1 MRPLASA
8 ILALLLILPAMAADL
23 PELQF
28 EKYTL
33 PNGLDVILHEDH
45 SVPMVGV
52 NVWYHV
58 GSKNEKPGRTGFA
71 HLFEHMM
78 FQGSENHDTDYFMP
92 LQKTGGRVNGSTTE
106 DRTNYWENVPANQLE
121 LALWLEADRM
131 GFLIPAMTQEKFDNQ
146 QSVVKNEKRQGENR
160 PYSRAYSL
168 VQELLFPEEH
178 PYSHTVIG
186 SMEDL
191 SAASLE
197 DVQDFFR
204 LYYAPNN
211 ASLCVTGDFDPD
223 EAKALIEKYFGT
235 IPPGMPVERLEGW
248 QPRIHEV
255 RRAVVEDRVEL
266 PRLFMEWHAPA
277 MYSEGEAELDLI
289 SEILTSGKTSR
300 LYQSLV
306 YEKAI
311 AQDLWS
317 YVDSRELCST
327 FNITVTAAPGHGIE
341 ELEAAVDAELSRLL
355 AEGVSKDELEQAQTS
370 YETGFI
376 RRLQRMGGFGGKAD
390 LLNNYNTFL
399 GDPGMLAWD
408 LQRYSDVTRESLMA
422 AAKEWLTLDA
432 RAIIHIVPQGSLGQA
447 AVAVDRS
454 GMPAGAAERE
464 FNPPEIQTA
473 ELSNGL
479 TIYLVEKHDLPLVQ
493 MDLSVA
499 SGWSSDPADRPGCA
513 SLTAELMDE
522 GAGGRD
528 ALEIASEARGLGV
541 RLGTGSDFDR
551 LSVSMNVL
559 KKKLPEAMDLFAD
572 IALKPSFPEEE
583 LERQRQIY
591 LGRIQQEKTQP
602 RATAMKTLQKAVYGE
617 GHPYAQPYTGTGTE
631 TSIKALSRQDLVDF
645 HKKHLVPAN
654 ASLLIVGD
662 IDMKEARKLVEKK
675 LGKWKGAEPERAAVP
690 EASPQWPSA
699 RIILVDKPGAQ
710 QSMIACGK
718 IGLAR
723 GDADYL
729 PLRIFDRALGGSF
742 ISRINMNLREDKG
755 YTYGAYS
762 QLNALRDGGG
772 WGVVTGVD
780 TPNTE
785 ESVSEILKEMTEI
798 HDLRPPGGQ
807 ELDECRMSIS
817 RGFPQNFETYFGIT
831 RELDDI
837 VRNGLPLDHWKHY
850 QDTVETCDDVCVR
863 DVGARWLKPEDVIFV
878 IVGDRAVIEEPLR
891 ALELGEIKVL
901 DSTSL

>member
-1 MRPLASA
+1 MRLFASA
-8 ILALLLILPAMAADL
+8 FLALLLILPAMATDL

-106 DRTNYWENVPANQLE
+106 DRTNYWENVPSNQIE

-131 GFLIPAMTQEKFDNQ
+131 GYLVPAMTQEKFDNQ

-186 SMEDL
+186 SMDDL

-211 ASLCVTGDFDPD
+211 ASLCVTGDFDP
-223 EAKALIEKYFGT
+223 ENAKALIEKYFGT

-248 QPRIHEV
+248 QPRIHEL
-255 RRAVVEDRVEL
+255 RRSVVEDQVEL
-266 PRLFMEWHAPA
+266 PRLFIEWHAPA
-277 MYSEGEAELDLI
+277 MYAKDEAELELL

-300 LYQSLV
+300 LYKSLV
-306 YEKAI
+306 YDKAI

-327 FNITVTAAPGHGIE
+327 FNITVTAAPGHSVE
-341 ELEAAVDAELSRLL
+341 ELEAAVDAELASIL
-355 AEGVSKDELEQAQTS
+355 AEGISKVELDQAQTS

-408 LQRYSDVTRESLMA
+408 LQRYSNVTRESLMA
-422 AAKEWLTLDA
+422 AATEWITLDA
-432 RAIIHIVPQGSLGQA
+432 RAIIHIVPQGGLSEA
-447 AVAVDRS
+447 EVAVDRS
-454 GMPAGAAERE
+454 SMPAPAPDRG
-464 FNPPEIQTA
+464 FNPPKIQTA
-473 ELSNGL
+473 ELDNGL
-479 TIYLVEKHDLPLVQ
+479 KIYLVEKHDLPLVQ
-493 MDLSVA
+493 ISLSVP
-499 SGWSSDPADRPGCA
+499 SGWSADPADKPGCA

-541 RLGTGSDFDR
+541 NLRTRSDFDR
-551 LSVSMNVL
+551 LSVGMNVL
-559 KKKLPEAMDLFAD
+559 KKKLPEAMDLFTD
-572 IALKPSFPEEE
+572 IILKPTFPKEE

-602 RATAMKTLQKAVYGE
+602 RAVAMKTLQKAIYGD

-631 TSIKALSRQDLVDF
+631 TSVAALKREDLVDF
-645 HKKHLVPAN
+645 HREHIVPGN
-654 ASLLIVGD
+654 ASLLVIGD
-662 IDMKEARKLVEKK
+662 INMKEARKLAEKK
-675 LGKWKGAEPERAAVP
+675 FGKWKGTEPSVATLP
-690 EASPQWPSA
+690 DASPQWPGA

-718 IGLAR
+718 LGLSR
-723 GDADYL
+723 SDEDYL

-762 QLNALRDGGG
+762 QLMAMRHSGG

-785 ESVSEILKEMTEI
+785 ESVSEILKEMSEI
-798 HDLRPPGGQ
+798 HEERPPDGQ
-807 ELDECRMSIS
+807 ELSECRLSIS
-817 RGFPQNFETYFGIT
+817 RGFPQNFETFRGISDQLS
-831 RELDDI
+831 EI
-837 VRNGLPLDHWKHY
+837 VQNGLPLDHWEHY
-850 QDTVETCDDVCVR
+850 QDTVETCDDFCVM
-863 DVGARWLKPEDVIFV
+863 DVGARWLKPEDVVFV

-891 ALELGEIKVL
+891 ALNLGEIKVM
-901 DSTSL
+901 DSDKL